1 MMSSPQEALWRSRR
15 SDIVTHQGQFETKL
29 FGSSNMIWDALAFD
43 RAGVAQTRG
52 NARRQRLA
60 ATILDEME
68 EGRQRILN
76 VAEQLIRRFGHQKT
90 TMANI
95 AWELSIS
102 RATLYRYFPTKEAL
116 EEQICVR
123 VASRTFRH
131 ICDALVEERG
141 ASEQLSKTLRELG
154 RQTTARRAMEPHL
167 HHLFAEAFRNRWHVA
182 TEYLREISRLIEE
195 IVVKGQANKAFT
207 PGDADKLTKF
217 ILGAMLVFVNPALT
231 ELLSKDDG
239 ELSMDLAMHV
249 QSLVG
254 SITRKNL

>member
-131 ICDALVEERG
+131 ICDALVEEDG
-141 ASEQLSKTLRELG
+141 ASEQLSKTLMELG
-154 RQTTARRAMEPHL
+154 RQTSSRMALEPHL